1 MKNRTSALIA
11 ILATLGLLTACGDDN
26 ASDGGSDAS
35 VEAPAA
41 GARTIDVV
49 MDDIDFSPDT
59 ISVTAGETITF
70 RFTNAGAI
78 THDAFLG
85 DAAEQ
90 AEHEA
95 DMAAAAAT
103 TTMAGMDGMDGM
115 HDTHGTDSH
124 AEHLSNAVT
133 VQPGDTQTFTHTFA
147 AGEILE
153 IGCHQPGHYAAGMKI
168 TLQVG

>member
-1 MKNRTSALIA
+1 VKNRTSALIA

-59 ISVTAGETITF
+59 ISVT
-70 RFTNAGAI
+70 AGAI

>member
-1 MKNRTSALIA
+1 MKTRRTALVA
-11 ILATLGLLTACGDDN
+11 LVAPLALLAACGGDSADDN
-26 ASDGGSDAS
+26 TGDGGGT
-35 VEAPAA
+35 APAA
-41 GARTIDVV
+41 GARTVDVV
-49 MDDIDFSPDT
+49 MDDIVFRPDT
-59 ISVTAGETITF
+59 ISVAAGETITF

-95 DMAAAAAT
+95 EMAE
-103 TTMAGMDGMDGM
+103 MDGM
-115 HDTHGTDSH
+115 HGMHGTDSH
-124 AEHLSNAVT
+124 AEHLGNAIT

-147 AGEILE
+147 AGEVLE

>member
-1 MKNRTSALIA
+1 MKTRSSVSIALF
-11 ILATLGLLTACGDDN
+11 ATLGLLTACGDDN
-26 ASDGGSDAS
+26 ASEGDSDAS
-35 VEAPAA
+35 VAAPAA
-41 GARTIDVV
+41 GARTVDVV
-49 MDDIDFSPDT
+49 MDDIVFRPDS
-59 ISVTAGETITF
+59 ISVAAGETITF

-95 DMAAAAAT
+95 EMAAAAAT

-115 HDTHGTDSH
+115 HGTDSH
-124 AEHLSNAVT
+124 AEHLGNAVT

-147 AGEILE
+147 AGEVLE
-153 IGCHQPGHYAAGMKI
+153 IGCHQPGHYVAGMKI
-168 TLQVG
+168 TLQVD

>member
-1 MKNRTSALIA
+1 MKIRSNALVA
-11 ILATLGLLTACGDDN
+11 LVAPLALLAACGGDSADDN
-26 ASDGGSDAS
+26 TGDGGGT
-35 VEAPAA
+35 APAS

-49 MDDIDFSPDT
+49 MDDIAFRPDA
-59 ISVTAGETITF
+59 IRVAAGETITF

-95 DMAAAAAT
+95 EMAEMAAT
-103 TTMAGMDGMDGM
+103 TTMGGMDGM
-115 HDTHGTDSH
+115 HGTDSH
-124 AEHLSNAVT
+124 AEHLGNAIT

-147 AGEILE
+147 AGEVLE
-153 IGCHQPGHYAAGMKI
+153 IGCHQPGHYEAGMKI
-168 TLQVG
+168 TLQVD